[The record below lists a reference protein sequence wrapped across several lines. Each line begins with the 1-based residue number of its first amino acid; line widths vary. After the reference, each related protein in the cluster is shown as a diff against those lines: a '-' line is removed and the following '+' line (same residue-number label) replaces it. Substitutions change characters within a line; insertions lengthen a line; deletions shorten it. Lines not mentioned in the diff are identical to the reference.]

1 MQDEDFHMVVD
12 LYLSYIRYLAR
23 GHIRCGDMAAHLFF
37 WSGTYIGDMVRG

>member
-1 MQDEDFHMVVD
+1 MQDEDFQMVVD
-12 LYLSYIRYLAR
+12 LSLSYIWYLGC